1 MTKLSHLGEFGLIES
16 LKKFQNLLPRV
27 VKGIGDD
34 AAVLKV
40 KGGRY
45 LLFTTDMLVQDVH
58 FSLRMSARAVGHKA
72 LACNLSDIAAMGGEP
87 VFAVVSLGVPGNMST
102 RYVKDL
108 YAGMWTV
115 ARAFGVSIVGGDTVR
130 SDKVVVNVAL
140 LGEVEK
146 RKLIRRQG
154 ARTGDWIFVS
164 GHLGGALKSGRH
176 LKFTPRVKEARFLV
190 NNFKPS
196 AMMDLSDGL
205 AGDLAHILKASCVG
219 ALLEEKLIP
228 RHRGVTVER
237 ALTDGEDF
245 ELLFTMPSA
254 RAKKLLEYEGPAKF
268 RFCPI
273 GVVRPR
279 REGFCIVRASGQVE
293 AVEAK
298 GYRHF

>member
-1 MTKLSHLGEFGLIES
+1 MTKLSHLGEFGLIET

-87 VFAVVSLGVPGNMST
+87 VFAVVSLGVPGHISA
-102 RYVKDL
+102 RYVKEL
-108 YAGMWTV
+108 YAGMWAV

-130 SDKVVVNVAL
+130 SDKIVVNVAL
-140 LGEVEK
+140 LGDVEK

-154 ARTGDWIFVS
+154 ARPGDWIFVS
-164 GHLGGALKSGRH
+164 GPLGGSFKSGRH

-219 ALLEEKLIP
+219 ALIEEKLIP
-228 RHRGVTVER
+228 CHRGVSVER
-237 ALTDGEDF
+237 ALRDGEDF

-254 RAKKLLEYEGPAKF
+254 RARKLLEYEGPEKF

-279 REGFCIVRASGQVE
+279 REGFCMVRANAQIQV
-293 AVEAK
+293 VEAK

>member
-1 MTKLSHLGEFGLIES
+1 MTKLSHLGEFGLIET

-45 LLFTTDMLVQDVH
+45 MLFTTDMLVQDVH
-58 FSLRMSARAVGHKA
+58 FSMRMSARAVGHKA

-87 VFAVVSLGVPGNMST
+87 VFAVVSLGVPGNISA

-108 YAGMWTV
+108 YAGMWAV
-115 ARAFGVSIVGGDTVR
+115 ARAYGVSIVGGDTVR
-130 SDKVVVNVAL
+130 SEKVVVNVAL

-154 ARTGDWIFVS
+154 ARPGDWIFVS
-164 GHLGGALKSGRH
+164 GRLGGSLKSGRH
-176 LKFTPRVKEARFLV
+176 LRFTPRVKEARFLV
-190 NNFKPS
+190 EKFKPS

-205 AGDLAHILKASCVG
+205 AGDLKHILKASCVG
-219 ALLEEKLIP
+219 ALIEEKLIP
-228 RHRGVTVER
+228 CHRGVSVDR
-237 ALTDGEDF
+237 AFTDGEDF
-245 ELLFTMPSA
+245 ELLFTIPSA
-254 RAKKLLEYEGPAKF
+254 RARKLLEYEGPEKF
-268 RFCPI
+268 QFCPI

-279 REGFCIVRASGQVE
+279 REGFCIVRAGGKLE

>member
-16 LKKFQNLLPRV
+16 LKRFQNLSQRV

-58 FSLRMSARAVGHKA
+58 FSLRMSPASVGHKA

-87 VFAVVSLGVPGNMST
+87 VFAVVSLGVPGNISAS
-102 RYVKDL
+102 YVKGL
-108 YAGMWTV
+108 YAGMWAV

-130 SDKVVVNVAL
+130 SDKVVVNIAL

-164 GHLGGALKSGRH
+164 GPLGGSFKSGRH

-190 NNFKPS
+190 GKFKPS

-219 ALLEEKLIP
+219 ALIEEKLIP
-228 RHRGVTVER
+228 RHRGVSVDR

-254 RAKKLLEYEGPAKF
+254 RAKKLLEYEGPEKF
-268 RFCPI
+268 RFYPI

-279 REGFCIVRASGQVE
+279 REGFCMVRANSQVE
-293 AVEAK
+293 AVEVK

>member
-58 FSLRMSARAVGHKA
+58 FSLRMSARAVGHKV

-87 VFAVVSLGVPGNMST
+87 VFAVVSLGVPGNISS

-108 YAGMWTV
+108 YAGMWGV
-115 ARAFGVSIVGGDTVR
+115 ARSFGVSIVGGDTVR
-130 SDKVVVNVAL
+130 SDKVVVNIAL

-164 GHLGGALKSGRH
+164 GPLGGSFKSGRH

-190 NNFKPS
+190 GNFKPS

-219 ALLEEKLIP
+219 ALIEEKLIP
-228 RHRGVTVER
+228 RHRGCSMEQ

-245 ELLFTMPSA
+245 ELLFTMPSVRA
-254 RAKKLLEYEGPAKF
+254 RKLLEYEGPEKF
-268 RFCPI
+268 RFYPI

-279 REGFCIVRASGQVE
+279 REGFFMVKEDGQVE
-293 AVEAK
+293 AVEST